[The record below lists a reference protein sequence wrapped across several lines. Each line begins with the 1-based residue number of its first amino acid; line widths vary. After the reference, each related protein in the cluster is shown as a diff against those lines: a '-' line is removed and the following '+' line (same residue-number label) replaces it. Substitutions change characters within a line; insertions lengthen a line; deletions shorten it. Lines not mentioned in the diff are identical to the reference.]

1 LAKKEKHHIIDHQII
16 NLEIEGVEDPAEI
29 NQIQQN
35 ILYFYKERIGAELE
49 KLLNDISSPGVDI
62 QIDHI
67 EIDLEDIN
75 YTTPAELEKLI
86 IAKFKKAAEKE
97 IKAKIKKIQKTVE
110 ASKGRKKKFSKAAIL
125 VFFLKNGYYPS
136 WAGPKN
142 GTVSEIFE
150 ELIKKRAKDL
160 ATRIFRMGKD
170 KKVQER
176 LYQQFSVDQLELLFE
191 ELYGSKAVVAYKQM
205 RIIQK
210 RLGAKSEKA
219 IVSAAINY
227 ILEKGAIAKEGY
239 TDKAFSRNVI
249 EDVQKRKIPTDN
261 KTKVRAGFEGK
272 YKDIQILEYFLEHGA
287 IPSWGDVDS
296 DKSFQ
301 ELFKK
306 LLEQEL
312 VNLQRMVERHAK
324 NSRFTQR
331 LIFQFST
338 KDVLRLLEP
347 TSGENLRFIED
358 SLSDFEFLSTT
369 RQNITKKISKTQ
381 IRTVVLTEALDYFF
395 LHKKTKF
402 VKKSFV
408 TSVIKELSDL
418 SQTSYDVVVKESY
431 KSVRRKKTKTAL
443 QPTLE
448 LLDGNLKQKMAD
460 DRTELREKKK
470 EYREIQR
477 TLDKLKK
484 KQEKGTLSSADLSQL
499 KKTSKKFKDLEQKI
513 EELGDEDMPLEI
525 ELLVKQQQELKEQ
538 LKVTKDKEFKKIEKR
553 LENSEKEFLKLQTVL
568 TKEIQSLIKDKAKLK
583 DQVGTITE
591 KRIKRV
597 NSRLGK
603 YHRAV
608 KNIVTQLKLDQQ
620 DVTLFLGNINR
631 ALRERITPEEKS
643 SLRKERARL
652 QKELIKINEYLEQLV
667 EEESKLEEALKSAM
681 AAVDGEDDALAA
693 SNTSKLDALI
703 FMLKYGASPWWA
715 EKFPKQSIEE
725 LFMEFA
731 ADSPQKLLVAF
742 QNIGKYPVVWERVV
756 NQLSEKAIKTVVS
769 KLYPTSATKVI
780 FAEADLLFT
789 LHYSQG
795 FKNLKSVDRK
805 KFQWSNILEYIFG
818 KTQTFNPQNF
828 YREVTLETARVN
840 NLSPSK
846 FIEYSNNI
854 IQNRG
859 GSLDSFIPWNKALAK
874 DRRVSDLDKEILA
887 FRRQQEQKK
896 QGLYLSD
903 AQKLELLVGF
913 LSTGKISD
921 AAKKLK
927 YDNFDSLQNLLLE
940 QIQRNRA
947 NTKDVVVKL
956 MRLSNARALIVKEL
970 SEDTFWEIIHLV
982 RPQALLPIKRH
993 FIDFRR
999 ALKDK
1004 NLYQEKDVLLNFLLS
1019 QQQGNFEIS
1028 GYLMALIHTARQKTG
1043 RQPIALILDW
1053 KRRLIQLGN
1062 TTKSSWLLSVLML
1075 EVEFLKEEQKQ
1086 STDVENRKMLQQQL
1100 ESLAQEYTTTSGEMM
1115 AVLSEETAEAQGI
1128 PSKDYKLREIDML
1141 IEKLYEELE
1150 KIKETLSKADAL
1162 KAIEDKRKIVKIE
1175 AQLKILK
1182 QRRPPLVRKLEQKIK
1197 LLKEDLIELDEEL
1210 QEEAKKAG
1218 KLEVLAKEESFL
1230 LSLMERQS
1238 EMLVLLEVESERA
1251 IKELPQLLVD
1261 LSDTNQSNYLYFK
1274 ELEKVAQEL
1283 KTVRYKTNIL
1293 GILNKVMPSVVSL
1306 DDLKAS
1312 ISLDEQQQELLE
1324 KIDKT
1329 SPFQLWKEWEALEVY
1344 YKEHPNLYTKEKE
1357 QLQKQIY
1364 KEIDRRDKKN
1374 LLTYTRT
1381 LQKAQEVLE
1390 KELDDAS
1397 SKEVLDT
1404 LQEQLVKLREQQQ
1417 KQVDEMLGLARDEK
1431 SSKDFARLRENI
1443 DHVFARLENKRKR
1456 YSYSILNK
1464 EKERLEDKKVEQR
1477 IEIEEL
1483 EQKVELIVDE
1493 IKRVEEPQ
1501 KEEVVPKKE
1510 KKRKPPKPK
1519 VVDEPLQVYNAGL
1532 VLLWPY
1538 FSRLFSVLKY
1548 TNGKEFVS
1556 VEMQYKAI
1564 HILQYLATG
1573 KTQAPENELVLNKIL
1588 CDFPITDPV
1597 PFGVEF
1603 DPNELKMAE
1612 GLLQGAINNWPK
1624 MKTMVPNSLR
1634 GSFLIREGIIKE
1646 EEDRWDLTV
1655 TKKPYDVL
1663 LSSIPWGY
1671 TFIKLPWLTKV
1682 VSVEWKLF

>member
-1 LAKKEKHHIIDHQII
+1 LAKKENHHIIDHQVI
-16 NLEIEGVEDPAEI
+16 NLEIEGIEDPAEI
-29 NQIQQN
+29 NQIQQD
-35 ILYFYKERIGAELE
+35 ILYFYKKRLGIELE
-49 KLLNDISSPGVDI
+49 KLLNKISSPGVDI

-67 EIDLEDIN
+67 EIDLEDISFS
-75 YTTPAELEKLI
+75 TPAELEKQMI
-86 IAKFKKAAEKE
+86 EKFKKAAEKQ

-110 ASKGRKKKFSKAAIL
+110 ESKGTKKKFSKAAIL
-125 VFFLKNGYYPS
+125 IFFLKNGYYPS
-136 WAGPKN
+136 WAGSKN

-150 ELIKKRAKDL
+150 ELIKKRPKDFT
-160 ATRIFRMGKD
+160 TRIFRMGKN
-170 KKVQER
+170 KNVQER

-191 ELYGSKAVVAYKQM
+191 ALYGSKAVTAYKQM

-227 ILEKGAIAKEGY
+227 ILEKGALAKEGY

-249 EDVQKRKIPTDN
+249 EEVQKRKIPTDN

-306 LLEQEL
+306 MLEQEL

-324 NSRFTQR
+324 DSRFTQR

-338 KDVLRLLEP
+338 KDILQLLEP
-347 TSGENLRFIED
+347 TSGDNLRFIED
-358 SLSDFEFLSTT
+358 SLSDFEFLSTS

-381 IRTVVLTEALDYFF
+381 IRTAVLTEALDYFF
-395 LHKKTKF
+395 LYKKTKF

-408 TSVIKELSDL
+408 ISVIEELSHL
-418 SQTSYDVVVKESY
+418 SQTSYDEVVKESY

-443 QPTLE
+443 QPILD
-448 LLDGNLKQKMAD
+448 LLDGNLKQKIAD
-460 DRTELREKKK
+460 ERTELRESKK

-477 TLDKLKK
+477 TLDKLKS
-484 KQEKGTLSSADLSQL
+484 KQEKGTLSSTDLSQL
-499 KKTSKKFKDLEQKI
+499 KKTSKRFNDLEQKI
-513 EELGDEDMPLEI
+513 EELGDDDMPLEI
-525 ELLVKQQQELKEQ
+525 ELLVKQQQELKSQ
-538 LKVTKDKEFKKIEKR
+538 LKVTKDKEFQKIEKR
-553 LENSEKEFLKLQTVL
+553 LENSEKEFLKLQGVL
-568 TKEIQSLIKDKAKLK
+568 TKEIQNLIKDKANLK
-583 DQVGTITE
+583 NQAGTITE

-603 YHRAV
+603 HHRAV
-608 KNIVTQLKLDQQ
+608 KNIAIQLKLDQQ
-620 DVTLFLGNINR
+620 DVTLFLGNINK

-643 SLRKERARL
+643 SLRKERERL
-652 QKELIKINEYLEQLV
+652 QKELIKIKEYLEQLL
-667 EEESKLEEALKSAM
+667 EEEVKLEGALKSAM
-681 AAVDGEDDALAA
+681 AAVDGEEDSVGV

-725 LFMEFA
+725 LFIEFA
-731 ADSPQKLLVAF
+731 TSSPQKLLAAF

-756 NQLSEKAIKTVVS
+756 NQLSEKAIKVVVS

-795 FKNLKSVDRK
+795 FKNLKSVELK
-805 KFQWSNILEYIFG
+805 KFQWSNILEYILG
-818 KTQTFNPQNF
+818 KTQTFNPQHF

-854 IQNRG
+854 IQNKG
-859 GSLDSFIPWNKALAK
+859 GSLDSFMPWNKALAK
-874 DRRVSDLDKEILA
+874 DKRVSDLDKEVFA

-903 AQKLELLVGF
+903 AQKLELVIGF

-927 YDNFDSLQNLLLE
+927 YDNFDALQNLLLE
-940 QIQRNRA
+940 QIQRNRV
-947 NTKDVVVKL
+947 NTKDVVTKL
-956 MRLSNARALIVKEL
+956 LRLSNARALIVKEL
-970 SEDTFWEIIHLV
+970 SEDTFWEIVHLV

-993 FIDFRR
+993 FIDFKR

-1004 NLYQEKDVLLNFLLS
+1004 KLYQEKDVLLNFLLS
-1019 QQQGNFEIS
+1019 QQQGTFELS
-1028 GYLMALIHTARQKTG
+1028 GYLMALINTARQRTG

-1053 KRRLIQLGN
+1053 KRRLMQLGN
-1062 TTKSSWLLSVLML
+1062 TTKSSWFLSVLML
-1075 EVEFLKEEQKQ
+1075 EVEFLKEEQKK
-1086 STDVENRKMLQQQL
+1086 STDVQNRKILQQQL
-1100 ESLAQEYTTTSGEMM
+1100 ESLAEEYTTASVEMM

-1128 PSKDYKLREIDML
+1128 PSKDYKLREIDL
-1141 IEKLYEELE
+1141 LVETLSVELE
-1150 KIKETLSKADAL
+1150 KIKENLPKANAL
-1162 KAIEDKRKIVKIE
+1162 KGIEDKRKIVKIE

-1182 QRRPPLVRKLEQKIK
+1182 QRRPPLVRKLELKIK
-1197 LLKEDLIELDEEL
+1197 LLKEDLIELDRAL
-1210 QEEAKKAG
+1210 KKEVDKAE
-1218 KLEVLAKEESFL
+1218 KLEVLAKEEAFL
-1230 LSLMERQS
+1230 LSLMERQN
-1238 EMLVLLEVESERA
+1238 EMLALVEVESEKA
-1251 IKELPQLLVD
+1251 IKALPQLLAD
-1261 LSDTNQSNYLYFK
+1261 LSDTNESHYLYFK

-1283 KTVRYKTNIL
+1283 KTIRYKTNIL
-1293 GILNKVMPSVVSL
+1293 EILNKAMPSVVSL

-1312 ISLDEQQQELLE
+1312 VGLDEKQQDLLQ
-1324 KIDKT
+1324 KVDKT
-1329 SPFQLWKEWEALEVY
+1329 SPFQLWKEWEVLEIY
-1344 YKEHPNLYTKEKE
+1344 YKENPAIYTEE
-1357 QLQKQIY
+1357 RATLQQQIY
-1364 KEIDRRDKKN
+1364 KQISRRDKKN
-1374 LLTYTRT
+1374 LLAYTST

-1397 SKEVLDT
+1397 SKEVLDK
-1404 LQEQLVKLREQQQ
+1404 LQERLVKLWTQQQ
-1417 KQVDEMLGLARDEK
+1417 SQVDEMLSLAREEK
-1431 SSKDFARLRENI
+1431 SSKDFTQLRKNI
-1443 DHVFARLENKRKR
+1443 DHVFTKLENKRKR
-1456 YSYSILNK
+1456 YSYAILNK
-1464 EKERLEDKKVEQR
+1464 EKERLEDKKVEQK
-1477 IEIEEL
+1477 IEVEEL
-1483 EQKVELIVDE
+1483 EQKVEFIVDE

-1501 KEEVVPKKE
+1501 KVEEVTTRE

-1519 VVDEPLQVYNAGL
+1519 VIEEPLQVFNAGL

-1548 TNGKEFVS
+1548 TKGKEFVS

-1573 KTQAPENELVLNKIL
+1573 KTQAPENELVLNKIF
-1588 CDFPITDPV
+1588 CNFPIAEPV

-1603 DPNELKMAE
+1603 DPNELKTAE

-1634 GSFLIREGIIKE
+1634 GSFLIREGMIE
-1646 EEDRWDLTV
+1646 EAEDRWDLTV